1 TNQSRWLVTA
11 AAVFRVGGVVVPLDY
26 KLTPADV
33 DVLLGLAR
41 PRLLVAEHGLGR
53 KLAWEGARL
62 VIEAPERAE
71 LPAGHTRFEALPD
84 APPPPVVDRGRE
96 DPAAVVYSSGTGGT
110 PKGCV
115 LPHRA
120 YLAQLEALLAL
131 YPMQPGQR
139 FFSFLP
145 TNHAIDFMCGFLAP
159 FACGATVVHQRTL
172 RAEHL
177 RGTLQRY
184 QITHMAAVPRLLE
197 AFRDGV
203 QEKLDALPAWQR
215 LAVDGLV
222 AANAAATERRPL
234 PALSQNLLAPVLA
247 GLGGKLELVFV
258 GGAYV
263 PPDLATFFYRIG
275 VGVVIGYGLSE
286 ACTVVTVNDMAPFR
300 ADSVGP
306 AVPGVEVRVLRAGA
320 DGVGDVEVRGPTL
333 MSGYD
338 GAPELTAAAFTEDGW
353 LITGDRGWLDA
364 AGHLHLVG
372 RSRDMIVTPGGK
384 NVYPEDVESAF
395 DGLPV
400 DELCVFAANYVWP
413 ARTMVGE
420 ALVAVSPED
429 VVFGPPAKAHGV
441 TLTGADRPEV
451 RVEGGTSARLGTRGT
466 LAATPG
472 EQEDAQLE
480 VALARDAL
488 DRRARELWTA
498 PPEVGT
504 AEARPV
510 RLVLQGR
517 AAPDHIVLDGRP
529 LPRASGVGTR
539 WETGGTAWRPL
550 LGLDLPPG
558 PHTVEVTTWGERA
571 ERTFEADEHTVYV
584 ARDEVPA
591 GSTWRA
597 RRRILE
603 PWIRGGHLELR
614 PSVGVAAIDMRAL
627 LDLSGQVDDT
637 TFVSGSADARD
648 TGMGSIVHLPVRG
661 LLHGGRVW
669 VEAEP
674 ILGLGSAGVRTV
686 VVDDTSLVPDPGN
699 RMVWAEGDA
708 LAGLSGGNLLR
719 WDVGLGMITVPR
731 LDRATD
737 TSGPAQVGLRAS
749 GAAQVGLHTGQRW
762 TVDGR
767 YRVGVDPT
775 CFDAVKPCHA
785 TLYDARV
792 AVGKPLGHASPFLG
806 IGYRSSTTQ
815 TAPLPGEVG
824 VVRRNTVS
832 TVRVLT
838 LDVGVRAWPR

>member
-1 TNQSRWLVTA
+1 MNPVHAGLYAHLGAFLEDVCLTWKSETALIEASRHREVHRWTYARFRAEVGRVAAWLLAQGHAPGDRVAIVATNQSRWLVTA

-384 NVYPEDVESAF
+384 NVYPEDVEGAFGGLSA
-395 DGLPV
+395 
-400 DELCVFAANYVWP
+400 EEIAVFAADWLWP
-413 ARTMVGE
+413 DGAKLGAE
-420 ALVAVSPED
+420 QLVAVVRGD
-429 VVFGPPAKAHGV
+429 VR
-441 TLTGADRPEV
+441 LPEV
-451 RVEGGTSARLGTRGT
+451 AAANRKLPEHKRV
-466 LAATPG
+466 
-472 EQEDAQLE
+472 
-480 VALARDAL
+480 
-488 DRRARELWTA
+488 
-498 PPEVGT
+498 
-504 AEARPV
+504 
-510 RLVLQGR
+510 
-517 AAPDHIVLDGRP
+517 
-529 LPRASGVGTR
+529 
-539 WETGGTAWRPL
+539 
-550 LGLDLPPG
+550 
-558 PHTVEVTTWGERA
+558 
-571 ERTFEADEHTVYV
+571 
-584 ARDEVPA
+584 
-591 GSTWRA
+591 
-597 RRRILE
+597 
-603 PWIRGGHLELR
+603 
-614 PSVGVAAIDMRAL
+614 
-627 LDLSGQVDDT
+627 
-637 TFVSGSADARD
+637 
-648 TGMGSIVHLPVRG
+648 
-661 LLHGGRVW
+661 
-669 VEAEP
+669 
-674 ILGLGSAGVRTV
+674 AGV
-686 VVDDTSLVPDPGN
+686 
-699 RMVWAEGDA
+699 
-708 LAGLSGGNLLR
+708 LR
-719 WDVGLGMITVPR
+719 WDEEFPR
-731 LDRATD
+731 TASMKLKRAVL
-737 TSGPAQVGLRAS
+737 AEQIR
-749 GAAQVGLHTGQRW
+749 
-762 TVDGR
+762 
-767 YRVGVDPT
+767 
-775 CFDAVKPCHA
+775 
-785 TLYDARV
+785 
-792 AVGKPLGHASPFLG
+792 
-806 IGYRSSTTQ
+806 
-815 TAPLPGEVG
+815 
-824 VVRRNTVS
+824 S
-832 TVRVLT
+832 TVGRGALES
-838 LDVGVRAWPR
+838 L